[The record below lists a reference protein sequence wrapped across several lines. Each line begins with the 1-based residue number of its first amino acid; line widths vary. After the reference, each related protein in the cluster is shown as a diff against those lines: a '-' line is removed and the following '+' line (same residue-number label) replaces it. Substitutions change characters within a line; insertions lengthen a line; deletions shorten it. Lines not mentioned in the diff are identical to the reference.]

1 VNGYAETHYKFRLPW
16 SPLHRRLPEM
26 IVDAPWM
33 AAPGHDAPLFLCVHD
48 AHKFPVTL
56 RAVRVVVRAGGEMHK
71 TEKLFDL
78 RLDQPFHWIDL
89 PWPGPHTP
97 GENLVDVLFEIETP
111 AGKRRKFVNHNLP
124 GLAPQSLSVTRM
136 SGNLPFPAGWTSGD
150 LHCHTSWSEDPVEW
164 GGDPEVMRRA
174 ADCQN
179 LGFWAATDHSYD
191 FAWEHPDWLVPT
203 DPAERFRAFRASLP
217 ADEPGRSVVLPAE
230 EVSCGNR
237 DGRNV
242 HLLVIDHPD
251 YLPGQGDGGRRGLRN
266 RPDLT
271 IGQVLAETARSGAP
285 AFAAHPKPGIGTVQ
299 RLLFRR
305 GDWDLPDLLPHLD
318 GLQFWNGKP
327 GDDFRH
333 GRELWVADLLRGNRR
348 LPIAGN
354 DAHGDLN
361 RATQVSRPLFQLRQ
375 TRSHRFGH
383 ARTWIHL
390 DAEPSRTA
398 IRAALA
404 GDTPTILSDGPYL
417 SLRVS
422 GAANSEERSAWGIE
436 LRAISPVEFGKVRTV
451 RVYAHIDG
459 GAKEELVFNGTPDA
473 QDWNHRLDTP
483 AGAVYLRAEAE
494 TTKGHRALTRA
505 VVPG

>member
-1 VNGYAETHYKFRLPW
+1 VNRYAETHYKFRLPW

-33 AAPGHDAPLFLCVHD
+33 AAPGRAAPLFLCVHD
-48 AHKFPVTL
+48 AHRFPVTL
-56 RAVRVVVRAGGEMHK
+56 RAVRVVVRAGGEMQKAEK
-71 TEKLFDL
+71 TFDL

-89 PWPGPHTP
+89 PWPGPETP

-111 AGKRRKFVNHNLP
+111 KGRRRKFVNHNLP
-124 GLAPQSLSVTRM
+124 GLAPQSLSVLRM
-136 SGNLPFPAGWTSGD
+136 TQPLPFPEGWTSGD

-164 GGDPEVMRRA
+164 GGDPIVMRRA

-191 FAWEHPDWLVPT
+191 FAWQHPDWLVPT
-203 DPAERFRAFRASLP
+203 DPAARFRDFRASLP
-217 ADEPGRSVVLPAE
+217 VDEPGRSVVLPAE

-242 HLLVIDHPD
+242 HLLVIDHPE
-251 YLPGQGDGGRRGLRN
+251 YLPGQGDGGRRGLHN
-266 RPDLT
+266 RPDLS

-285 AFAAHPKPGIGTVQ
+285 AFAAHPKPGIGLVQ

-305 GDWDLPDLLPHLD
+305 GDWDHADLLPHLH
-318 GLQFWNGKP
+318 GLQFWNGKV
-327 GDDFRH
+327 GDDFRQ
-333 GRELWVADLLRGNRR
+333 GRALWVADLLRGNRR

-361 RATQVSRPLFQLRQ
+361 RATQVSRPLFQLHQ

-390 DAEPSRTA
+390 DSEPSRES

-404 GDTPTILSDGPYL
+404 GDTPTVLSDGPYL
-417 SLRVS
+417 SLRVG
-422 GAANSEERSAWGIE
+422 GAAQAEERSSSGIE
-436 LRAISPVEFGKVRTV
+436 LRAASPVEFGKIRAV
-451 RVYAHIDG
+451 RVYAHLRG
-459 GAKEELVFNGTPDA
+459 SAKEDLLLNATPDA
-473 QDWNHRLDTP
+473 QDWSHRMDLP
-483 AGAVYLRAEAE
+483 SGALYLRAEAE
-494 TTKGHRALTRA
+494 TSKGHRALTRA
-505 VVPG
+505 VEPG